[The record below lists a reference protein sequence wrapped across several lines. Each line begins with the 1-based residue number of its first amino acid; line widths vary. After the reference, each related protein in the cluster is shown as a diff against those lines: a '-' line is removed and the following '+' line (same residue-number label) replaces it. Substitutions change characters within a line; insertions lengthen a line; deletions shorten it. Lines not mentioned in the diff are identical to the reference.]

1 MEEEHPVTHL
11 QATRTI
17 KVRYGRARLTVKR
30 WGDVRGGEVGEAV
43 SAFARGEMD
52 AKRLA
57 WTFVRDRVQ
66 AASPSFDWGTADL
79 ARLVKLVAAES
90 AEPPLSAGDPEALAA
105 ELAAGAGTN
114 RPRIGEAVATVRKRS
129 PGALASVRG
138 RLGRLSGHEE
148 IMEALR
154 GRLLDPVRR
163 LRAIGD
169 SILRRVTELSVDRV
183 GAARERL
190 WGILGDSYGRL
201 RGRRTS

>member
-11 QATRTI
+11 QAARTI

-79 ARLVKLVAAES
+79 DRVVKLVVAES
-90 AEPPLSAGDPEALAA
+90 AEPRLTSADPEALAA
-105 ELAAGAGTN
+105 EL
-114 RPRIGEAVATVRKRS
+114 
-129 PGALASVRG
+129 LASAETDASLREPPARARRLLAAVLDLVRG
-138 RLGRLSGHEE
+138 RLGALGGYERIMGAARGALLHDLRRVPAIPGRVLGKAARLGRERRGAVQDRLGGILGVGH
-148 IMEALR
+148 
-154 GRLLDPVRR
+154 RR
-163 LRAIGD
+163 LRG
-169 SILRRVTELSVDRV
+169 
-183 GAARERL
+183 
-190 WGILGDSYGRL
+190 W
-201 RGRRTS
+201 RT